1 MIDRR
6 LEVKD
11 IRKARVR
18 YYEKDMKGCEIPNI
32 DAYAFFVKV
41 NGVYINPVRP
51 FDEFNVYDRLPYPN
65 SSRDGEDYGS
75 MIMFASGKNED
86 GMCYVLESK
95 SEPIFGHPDSISIRE
110 LEEGIISDI
119 GVFYMDRWDLVA
131 NRPSLSPLRKR
142 IERIDSGRRKMLFE
156 FLEAKEKEVK
166 ERNKKDKVLVK

>member
-1 MIDRR
+1 
-6 LEVKD
+6 
-11 IRKARVR
+11 
-18 YYEKDMKGCEIPNI
+18 
-32 DAYAFFVKV
+32 
-41 NGVYINPVRP
+41 
-51 FDEFNVYDRLPYPN
+51 
-65 SSRDGEDYGS
+65 
-75 MIMFASGKNED
+75 MIMFASGKDED

-95 SEPIFGHPDSISIRE
+95 SEPIFGHSDSISIRE

-131 NRPSLSPLRKR
+131 NRPFLSPLRNR